1 MTGNKKCLIL
11 YLILAFT
18 TPLLMVL
25 AQSKISDSTIC
36 FILYGIQ
43 AAAPSISA
51 IVVFALNKELK
62 TTISRSFRKDHLISS
77 VLLPIVIVC
86 AVMIPAKLI
95 YSLFFSESGSFWGT
109 VSQKQCIIILW
120 AILAEELGWRG
131 YLEPELNRLG
141 INRRLVPGIVGLIW
155 CAWHY
160 HYFLQNGNEIPL
172 YFFLPSCI
180 IESYI
185 YSALM
190 RFTKANIVSVMFLHF
205 IYNLMIHVVAI
216 NPSDNN
222 GSIVPYML
230 MIIMEFAILVLML
243 LIEKLSFRRFLP

>member
-1 MTGNKKCLIL
+1 MIRKKRYLIL
-11 YLILAFT
+11 FLILAFT
-18 TPLLMVL
+18 IPMLMVL
-25 AQSKISDSTIC
+25 AQSKISDTTIC

-51 IVVFALNKELK
+51 IVVLALNKELK
-62 TTISRSFRKDHLISS
+62 TTISRLFRKDHLLSS
-77 VLLPIVIVC
+77 ILLPVVLVC

-95 YSLFFSESGSFWGT
+95 YSLFISKSGSFLGT
-109 VSQKQCIIILW
+109 VSQKQFIVIMW

-131 YLEPELNRLG
+131 YLEPEFNKLK
-141 INRRLVPGIVGLIW
+141 INKRLVPGIVGLIW

-160 HYFLQNGNEIPL
+160 HYFLQNGNEIPI
-172 YFFLPSCI
+172 YFFLASSI

-190 RFTKANIVSVMFLHF
+190 RVTKTNIVSAMFFHF

-222 GSIVPYML
+222 GSILPYLL
-230 MIIMEFAILVLML
+230 MIIFEAAVLVLML
-243 LIEKLSFRRFLP
+243 LCENKSLADGK